1 MNVTRKQSMPDF
13 TEKECSSPLHTNISY
28 RIRGWE
34 IFVFRKISRV
44 LFSCNSRFEICH
56 FVLLPTNSCL
66 KFPRKNLF
74 GKIVFADA
82 LQIVLNY
89 IRVATWSL
97 KLKLRIIK
105 LESWFV
111 LWLSFLLML
120 CFIIGNLL
128 SCLEWDAFV
137 RIEV

>member
-1 MNVTRKQSMPDF
+1 M
-13 TEKECSSPLHTNISY
+13 
-28 RIRGWE
+28 
-34 IFVFRKISRV
+34 FVFRKISRV

-82 LQIVLNY
+82 EIIPVLNY

-97 KLKLRIIK
+97 KLKLRRIK

-111 LWLSFLLML
+111 L
-120 CFIIGNLL
+120 
-128 SCLEWDAFV
+128 
-137 RIEV
+137 